1 MSGKSAGVA
10 GADQPTTVDAAEIV
24 NSLRATFRS
33 DLTRPAA
40 WRRSQLAQLR
50 RLLIEAEA
58 DLLEALRIDLGKS
71 SAEAY
76 ATDIG
81 FTLGAIRHMEAH
93 LDEWMAARRVPLGL
107 KLRPGAARI
116 VPEPLGVV
124 LVIAPWNLP
133 VQLLVV
139 PVATALAAGNTVVSK
154 PSEVTPHV
162 SAVLA
167 ELVPRYLDKEA
178 VAVVEGGVEETTALL
193 EQRFDHIFYTGN
205 GQVGRI
211 VMAAAAR
218 HLTPVTLELGGKSP
232 VIVDRNANLDV
243 AARRIAWGKFANAGQ
258 ACIAPDYVLVH
269 RDVEAQLVERL
280 TAAVRDFYGDDPKS
294 SPDFSRIV
302 NARHW
307 RRLKGLLDAGGYE
320 STACGGDGDE
330 STCYLAP
337 TVLKGVQPD
346 AAVMAEEIFGPIL
359 PVLAV
364 DDVESAIELVNGGD
378 KPLALYV
385 FSQGRAVVDR
395 VLGATS
401 SGGACVNGTILQV
414 AVSDLPFGGVG
425 ASGMGGY
432 HGRWGFD
439 TFSHRR
445 AVLKRSTRFD
455 PPMMYPPI
463 GPLKARLMRRFI

>member
-1 MSGKSAGVA
+1 MSGKSVAVA
-10 GADQPTTVDAAEIV
+10 GAGRPTAAEIV
-24 NSLRATFRS
+24 DGLRATFRS
-33 DLTRPAA
+33 GLTRPAA

-50 RLLIEAEA
+50 RMIVENEPE
-58 DLLEALRIDLGKS
+58 LLETVCADLGKS

-76 ATDIG
+76 AADVG
-81 FTLGAIRHMEAH
+81 FTLGQIRHMEAN
-93 LDEWMAARRVPLGL
+93 LDRWMAPRRVSLGL
-107 KLRPGAARI
+107 KFRPGSARV

-133 VQLLVV
+133 VQLLLV
-139 PVATALAAGNTVVSK
+139 PMATALAAGNAVVGK

-162 SAVLA
+162 SAALA
-167 ELVPRYLDKEA
+167 RLIPSYLDEQV

-232 VIVDRNANLDV
+232 VIVDREANLDV
-243 AARRIAWGKFANAGQ
+243 AARRIAWGKFTNAGQ

-269 RDVEAQLVERL
+269 RDVEDKLIERM
-280 TAAVRDFYGDDPKS
+280 TEVVREFFGPDPKAS
-294 SPDFSRIV
+294 NDFSRIV
-302 NARHW
+302 NTRHW
-307 RRLKGLLDAGGYE
+307 RRLMDLLDAGGYQ
-320 STACGGDGDE
+320 SVACGGDGDE
-330 STCYLAP
+330 TTCYVAP
-337 TVLKGVQPD
+337 TILTGVEPD

-364 DDVESAIELVNGGD
+364 DDIEEAIERVNAGE

-385 FSQGRAVVDR
+385 FSEDHAVVDR

-425 ASGMGGY
+425 ASGMGVY

-445 AVLKRSTRFD
+445 AVLTRSTRFD
-455 PPMMYPPI
+455 PPMMYPPM
-463 GPLKARLMRRFI
+463 GRLKESLMRRFM

>member
-1 MSGKSAGVA
+1 MPGESVGAA
-10 GADQPTTVDAAEIV
+10 EADQPPVAEAAEIV
-24 NSLRATFRS
+24 NGLRATFRAGV
-33 DLTRPAA
+33 TRPVA

-50 RLLIEAEA
+50 RMLVECQDE
-58 DLLEALRIDLGKS
+58 LLEAVCIDLGKA

-76 ATDIG
+76 AADVG
-81 FTLGAIRHMEAH
+81 FALAEIRHMEAH
-93 LDEWMAARRVPLGL
+93 LEEWMAPQRVPLGL
-107 KLRPGAARI
+107 KLRPGSAR
-116 VPEPLGVV
+116 VVREPLGVV

-139 PVATALAAGNTVVSK
+139 PMATALASGNAVLGK
-154 PSEVTPHV
+154 PSEVTPGV
-162 SAVLA
+162 SALLA
-167 ELVPRYLDKEA
+167 RLIPQYLDERA
-178 VAVVEGGVEETTALL
+178 TAIAEGGVEETTALL

-232 VIVDRNANLDV
+232 VIVDRSAKLDV
-243 AARRIAWGKFANAGQ
+243 AARRIAWGKFTNAGQ

-269 RDVEAQLVERL
+269 RDVAGPLVERL

-294 SPDFSRIV
+294 SGDFSRIV

-307 RRLKGLLDAGGYE
+307 RRLKGLLDAGGFA
-320 STACGGDGDE
+320 TVACGGDSDE
-330 STCYLAP
+330 ATNYLAP
-337 TVLKGVQPD
+337 TILTGVAAD
-346 AAVMAEEIFGPIL
+346 AAVMRDEIFGPIL

-364 DDVESAIELVNGGD
+364 DDVDAAIEHVNAGE
-378 KPLALYV
+378 KPLALYA
-385 FSQGRAVVDR
+385 FSEDRFVVDR
-395 VLGATS
+395 IIGATS
-401 SGGACVNGTILQV
+401 SGGVCVNGTILQV

-425 ASGMGGY
+425 ASGIGAY

-439 TFSHRR
+439 TYSHRR
-445 AVLKRSTRFD
+445 AVLTRSTRFD

-463 GPLKARLMRRFI
+463 GPLKARLMRRFL

>member
-1 MSGKSAGVA
+1 MAGKSVGVA
-10 GADQPTTVDAAEIV
+10 GAGQPTAADAAEIIDG
-24 NSLRATFRS
+24 LRATLRGG
-33 DLTRPAA
+33 LTRPAA

-50 RLLIEAEA
+50 RLLIEGEA

-81 FTLGAIRHMEAH
+81 FTLGEIRHMEAH
-93 LDEWMAARRVPLGL
+93 LDKWMAARRVPLGL

-133 VQLLVV
+133 VQLLLV
-139 PVATALAAGNTVVSK
+139 PIATALAAGNAVVGK

-167 ELVPRYLDKEA
+167 RLIPRYLDTRA
-178 VAVVEGGVEETTALL
+178 VAIVEGGVDETTALL

-211 VMAAAAR
+211 IMAAAAR

-232 VIVDRNANLDV
+232 VIVDRTANLDV
-243 AARRIAWGKFANAGQ
+243 AARRIVWAKLANAGQ

-269 RDVEAQLVERL
+269 RDVQDELVGRL
-280 TAAVRDFYGDDPKS
+280 TAAVRDFYGDDPKAS
-294 SPDFSRIV
+294 RDFSRIV

-307 RRLKGLLDAGGYE
+307 RRLKGLLDAGGYA
-320 STACGGDGDE
+320 SVACGGDGDE
-330 STCYLAP
+330 ASYYLAP
-337 TVLKGVQPD
+337 TILTGVRPD

-359 PVLAV
+359 PVLTV
-364 DDVESAIELVNGGD
+364 DDVEAAIAHVNAGE

-385 FSQGRAVVDR
+385 FAEDLAVVDHI
-395 VLGATS
+395 LAATS

-414 AVSDLPFGGVG
+414 TVSDLPFGGVG
-425 ASGMGGY
+425 ASGMGAY
-432 HGRWGFD
+432 HGKSGFD
-439 TFSHRR
+439 TFSHLRS
-445 AVLKRSTRFD
+445 VLVRSTRFD
-455 PPMMYPPI
+455 PPVMYPPI
-463 GPLKARLMRRFI
+463 TRLKAHLMRRFM